1 MRTPFKHDLNA
12 INIKSERHIDGEH
25 INAVLRPMCDG
36 TLQMGKGLG
45 ELLGDEIGASKG
57 ILHANVHGPHTRE
70 EEEVVHSVISS
81 LGGRIALISGIA
93 LISIEMVQRL
103 RECVACHGKHNEGTQ
118 RGRVIVHSVG

>member
-12 INIKSERHIDGEH
+12 IYKKSVRHCDGEH
-25 INAVLRPMCDG
+25 SNAVLRPMCDG
-36 TLQMGKGLG
+36 ALQMGEGVG

-57 ILHANVHGPHTRE
+57 ILHANVHGPDTRE
-70 EEEVVHSVISS
+70 EEEVVHSVIIP
-81 LGGRIALISGIA
+81 LGGRIA